1 MLNKISIAIG
11 LCMLLS
17 MFITFLPFFGWLNW
31 FTIPIILLGI
41 GLGIISDESTG
52 VYLNGF
58 ILLVAVFR
66 LSIGS
71 GCI

>member
-1 MLNKISIAIG
+1 MLNIMSIMIG
-11 LCMLLS
+11 LSMLLS
-17 MFITFLPFFGWLNW
+17 MFVTFIPFFGWLNW

-41 GLGIISDESTG
+41 GLGIISDKSTG

-66 LSIGS
+66 LGIGS